1 MTRRRVQTLTPPWH
15 TYWSEYSTGTVP
27 AFRHPSATL
36 WWVCGSPERR
46 RMRFAVLPSRRRRLM
61 KMPATLAMLRT
72 DLFVGDGGG
81 VAESRLR
88 EKDERVGERNI
99 WEYNLWRQGRWGEAR
114 DLGRRRGIYAINSQG
129 TWRAGV

>member
-1 MTRRRVQTLTPPWH
+1 
-15 TYWSEYSTGTVP
+15 
-27 AFRHPSATL
+27 
-36 WWVCGSPERR
+36 
-46 RMRFAVLPSRRRRLM
+46 
-61 KMPATLAMLRT
+61 MPATLAMLRT